1 MIYKA
6 ENLENLFSL
15 IEKIKDKNFSVETQY
30 KFLKINKVINNE
42 LAIINEQ
49 KELLVKQ
56 YAEYDEAGHV
66 VTTAD
71 GGIQIKDE
79 YLEECLAKVIE
90 LNQIQIQF
98 PDIYFSLSELENL
111 GLTLQEL
118 MYLDPFIKD

>member
-56 YAEYDEAGHV
+56 YAEYDETGHV